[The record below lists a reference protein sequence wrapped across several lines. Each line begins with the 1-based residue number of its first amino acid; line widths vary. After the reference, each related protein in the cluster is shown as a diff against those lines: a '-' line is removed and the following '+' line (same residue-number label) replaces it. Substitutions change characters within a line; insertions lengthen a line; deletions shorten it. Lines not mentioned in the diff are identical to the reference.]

1 VSFVPGEL
9 ARADLVVIRMCHMT
23 AKPRLSEF
31 VPIRM
36 SREHKVQLRRW
47 ARESRADVSTVVR
60 SMIEAERQ
68 RRARE
73 AELDSVATSA
83 ADVAA

>member
-1 VSFVPGEL
+1 MP
-9 ARADLVVIRMCHMT
+9 

-36 SREHKVQLRRW
+36 SRAHKAQLRRW
-47 ARESRADVSTVVR
+47 ANESRADVSTVVR

-73 AELDSVATSA
+73 AELESGSGATSA